1 MGFSSLLGFPTAHGA
16 GHNTEKLVDM
26 LGIWAHR
33 LFPQEF
39 TCSDS
44 LMVTF
49 TLPTSSPSK
58 VVPLPSHPPNLDCF
72 PLWGILRSQGL
83 AFLTKCL

>member
-1 MGFSSLLGFPTAHGA
+1 MGFSSMLGSPTAHSP
-16 GHNTEKLVDM
+16 GHTIEKPMDM
-26 LGIWAHR
+26 LGIWAYG
-33 LFPQEF
+33 LFPLEF

-72 PLWGILRSQGL
+72 LLWGILRS
-83 AFLTKCL
+83 